1 MDRPKEGI
9 AMHPIILA
17 YLAEARSQE
26 ARRAA
31 LPRYQPTNRV
41 PRPKVKPATRR
52 PRLVGVLRRRPV
64 MP

>member
-1 MDRPKEGI
+1 MDRPKGGI
-9 AMHPIILA
+9 AMHPIMLE
-17 YLAEARSQE
+17 YLAEARRQE

-31 LPRYQPTNRV
+31 LPRYQPTTWA
-41 PRPKVKPATRR
+41 PRPKVKTAIRR